1 MGCLAS
7 VQVAPE
13 KAYDNRQR
21 RLSNFSQLT
30 ISSMT
35 ENDLK
40 NWRKSLKLPLTEK
53 EVFALTKSWKAVN
66 KALIDTG
73 IGMFLR

>member
-7 VQVAPE
+7 VQVAPD
-13 KAYDNRQR
+13 KTYDSRQR

-35 ENDLK
+35 ESDLV

-53 EVFALTKSWKAVN
+53 EVFILTKSWKAVN